1 MAEEL
6 EKTLREIIGEDGT
19 LGMNSSEENWNSD
32 RSLPQGEQIGMDSE
46 E

>member
-6 EKTLREIIGEDGT
+6 EKTLKEIIGEDGT
-19 LGMNSSEENWNSD
+19 LGMNSSEENWD
-32 RSLPQGEQIGMDSE
+32 LDGSLPQGEQIGMDSE